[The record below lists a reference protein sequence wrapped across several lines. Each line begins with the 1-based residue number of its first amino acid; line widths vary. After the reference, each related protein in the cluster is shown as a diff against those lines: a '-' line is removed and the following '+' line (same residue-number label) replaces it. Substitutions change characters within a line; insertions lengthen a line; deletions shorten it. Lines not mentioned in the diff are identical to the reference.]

1 MGGEDGDTAT
11 LISFVFV
18 SFEHAISPKLKIVAK
33 NTKNRRFILGLLELR
48 WIGFIDEIADKRL
61 PHQFTL
67 VNRPPKWF

>member
-1 MGGEDGDTAT
+1 MGGEAGDTAT

-18 SFEHAISPKLKIVAK
+18 SFEHAIIPRLKIVAK
-33 NTKNRRFILGLLELR
+33 NAKNRRFILGLLELR
-48 WIGFIDEIADKRL
+48 WIGFVDETVDRRL